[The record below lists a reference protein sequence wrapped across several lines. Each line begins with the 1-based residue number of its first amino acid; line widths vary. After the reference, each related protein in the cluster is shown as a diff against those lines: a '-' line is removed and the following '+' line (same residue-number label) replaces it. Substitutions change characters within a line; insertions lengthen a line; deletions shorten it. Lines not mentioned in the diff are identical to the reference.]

1 MAMKTERNIFIA
13 FVLNLFFSVFELFG
27 GLFTGSIAILSD
39 SLHDFGDALSIG
51 VSYYLEKKSK
61 REPDEKYTYGYIKYS
76 VIGSVITTTILLAG
90 SIFVIIESIKR
101 LINPVEINYNGM
113 LLIAVFGVIVNLVAT
128 YYTREGDSL
137 NQKAV
142 NLHMLEDVLGWV
154 VVLIGAIVMKFTSIS
169 IIDPILSILVALFIL
184 YNACKNMKEVLNLFL
199 ERTPENVDIKEL
211 KEHLLNIDGV
221 DDVHHIHIRS
231 IDGFNNIAT
240 LHAVVEKYDSDIKNK
255 IKEELKEHNIG
266 HSTIEFEIEGEEC
279 DEENCD
285 INVDKEEHHHHHHH
299 HHH

>member
-1 MAMKTERNIFIA
+1 MKTERNIFIA

-154 VVLIGAIVMKFTSIS
+154 VVLTGAIVMKFTSVS

-184 YNACKNMKEVLNLFL
+184 YNAFKNMKEVLNLFL
-199 ERTPENVDIKEL
+199 ERTPEDVDIKEL
-211 KEHLLNIDGV
+211 KEHLLN
-221 DDVHHIHIRS
+221 
-231 IDGFNNIAT
+231 
-240 LHAVVEKYDSDIKNK
+240 
-255 IKEELKEHNIG
+255 
-266 HSTIEFEIEGEEC
+266 
-279 DEENCD
+279 
-285 INVDKEEHHHHHHH
+285 
-299 HHH
+299 